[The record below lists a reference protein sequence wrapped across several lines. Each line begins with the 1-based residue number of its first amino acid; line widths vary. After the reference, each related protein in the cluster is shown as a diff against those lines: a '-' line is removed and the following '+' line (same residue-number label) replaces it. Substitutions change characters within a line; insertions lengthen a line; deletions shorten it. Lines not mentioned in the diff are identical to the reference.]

1 MRRALAGAWCDT
13 KPLSGRSPPAAR
25 RLPSVCYLRATLGGK
40 RLCRQARHV
49 PRKSCLLD
57 VHSKALSLA
66 PQLPV
71 GPRFRSHTPF
81 VDDHTLRSREL
92 WEKVMSALQNFSG
105 GCACGAVHY
114 ETTVDPVLMLN
125 CHCRDCQQASGSA
138 YAPLVIFPKGGVRLH
153 GKLRYRSSVGG
164 SGKAVER
171 GFCPNCGSQIAMKLE
186 SMPDVLFLQAGS
198 LSDPSRF
205 VPAMDVFTDGAQP
218 WDHLPPGR
226 KSFPRGLDA

>member
-1 MRRALAGAWCDT
+1 MVRHKTAFGALATGRPQTALGV
-13 KPLSGRSPPAAR
+13 LSSCP
-25 RLPSVCYLRATLGGK
+25 TGGK

-138 YAPLVIFPKGGVRLH
+138 YAPLVIFR
-153 GKLRYRSSVGG
+153 
-164 SGKAVER
+164 KAA
-171 GFCPNCGSQIAMKLE
+171 CGCTASFVI
-186 SMPDVLFLQAGS
+186 VLA
-198 LSDPSRF
+198 
-205 VPAMDVFTDGAQP
+205 
-218 WDHLPPGR
+218 
-226 KSFPRGLDA
+226 